1 MKIYLFLHFLA
12 FLTIMNTV
20 SFVIFR
26 SFVGIMYIFFNLVN
40 TFITKIYLQFSKEL
54 FYIENL
60 CLGGSDETFF

>member
-12 FLTIMNTV
+12 FLTMIDTA

-26 SFVGIMYIFFNLVN
+26 SFVRIMYIFFHLVN
-40 TFITKIYLQFSKEL
+40 TFITEIYLQFSKEL